1 MASWPRGWRDADGGR
16 SRPGGPRGRRAQI
29 RSASPS
35 LSYLVP
41 LLQIHGWCV
50 QHSIWRGAGE
60 GIDDREKSLT
70 SLLVST
76 AATPFAP
83 FTSLGAP
90 SWFVLLLSLPPTS
103 SGESLDL

>member
-1 MASWPRGWRDADGGR
+1 MLTGAGLGQVVRVATVPRSEAPAPPSPASSHSSRSTAGASSAQSGG
-16 SRPGGPRGRRAQI
+16 
-29 RSASPS
+29 
-35 LSYLVP
+35 
-41 LLQIHGWCV
+41 
-50 QHSIWRGAGE
+50 GAGE

-70 SLLVST
+70 SLPVST

-103 SGESLDL
+103 PGESLDL